1 MQMRDD
7 ERRLAD
13 LFLQIT
19 KIPKEKFEKALTE
32 NNIRQIIVN
41 PALLSPTVSQLSRIQ
56 TLQEFRSLYTTL
68 DHFEKKYQI
77 CRPSDAA
84 AYLRPTLADR
94 EYEIAVGLLLDTRN
108 NVIKQLTLGEGTL
121 DSAVTSTRKLAKGAI
136 LYNAKSVILAH
147 NHPSGNSK
155 PSRDDIET
163 TKKFAESLAGLEIQ
177 IIDHII
183 IGDNSFVSM
192 KELGVMP
199 VASALSE
206 RHGKYRVK
214 DNVFCMEPMEENP
227 KGENPR

>member
-1 MQMRDD
+1 MPMRED

-19 KIPKEKFEKALTE
+19 KIPKEKLESALEE
-32 NNIRQIIVN
+32 NNIRQILIN
-41 PALLSPTVSQLSRIQ
+41 PALLSPTASQLSRIQ
-56 TLQEFRSLYTTL
+56 TLQEFRSLYITL

-77 CRPSDAA
+77 CGPSDAA

-199 VASALSE
+199 ETSSVRE
-206 RHGKYRVK
+206 RKGKYGNRDFDIHTAKKEPSIKVK
-214 DNVFCMEPMEENP
+214 
-227 KGENPR
+227 

>member
-1 MQMRDD
+1 MPMRED

-19 KIPKEKFEKALTE
+19 KIPKEKLEAALEE
-32 NNIRQIIVN
+32 NNIRQILLN
-41 PALLSPTVSQLSRIQ
+41 PALLSPTTSQLSRIQ
-56 TLQEFRSLYTTL
+56 TLQEF
-68 DHFEKKYQI
+68 EKKYQI
-77 CRPSDAA
+77 CGPSDAA
-84 AYLRPTLADR
+84 AYLRPTLANR
-94 EYEIAVGLLLDTRN
+94 EFEIAVGLLLDTRN

-206 RHGKYRVK
+206 RHGKYRIK
-214 DNVFCMEPMEENP
+214 DNVFCMEPTEKNS
-227 KGENPR
+227 R